1 MIKFRLPFYI
11 SRVEQDST
19 IVRCF
24 HCGKDFAI
32 TIKNIR
38 AVNYCNGCK

>member
-1 MIKFRLPFYI
+1 MIKFRLPFYFDKNI
-11 SRVEQDST
+11 NDST

-24 HCGKDFAI
+24 HCGKDFALA
-32 TIKNIR
+32 IKNIR